1 MENAFGRVLVAGCA
15 AGMAGYAVTAGATV
29 HVVMFVA
36 VCIAAA
42 AGCRLGARREGVS
55 ASHGWT
61 AIASGFVALGIAEI
75 LQAVGSDPAMPW
87 VAPLRAVATLL
98 LATGAWWIM
107 RDRQAR
113 SRRGVFDA
121 TIAAIGAGVVS
132 WIFIFDPIAARTDLD
147 TVDSIVTLAGPALD
161 LVLIAVVCR
170 MLLISTGGTA
180 SFRLLLG
187 GLAIVIAGDTVNA
200 FAGSGQSPD
209 VVADVHLLWLLGITM
224 IAMSALHPSI
234 DDFAAQRTEGQM
246 LVSTTRLVILGAAA
260 VAGPVAVIFESTQDA
275 RVNIPLIVTAT
286 VVLFLLIVVRMA
298 GLVRALGAAAQ
309 RHLEATNRERIL
321 RRAAHAL
328 VAATDRHTIA
338 AIAADAAAAL
348 VRDRRGTEIRLF
360 LGDVERMELVVGRGE
375 RTGGCTTL
383 TLTAIP
389 TAALTHLRGGD
400 SEVVSF
406 DEGEIA
412 GSAAEAVGA
421 SAEHGVCL
429 IAPLIVDGAVVGVM
443 TLALDR
449 VAGESRRHAIETV
462 ATQAALAI
470 ETVALTDDLH
480 ARAGEERFRSLVH
493 NASDVI
499 AIIEP
504 GGIIRFVTRSIT
516 GMLGFA
522 PEQLEGASITRLLHP
537 DDARSG
543 PGVLVNADA
552 VDWRLRDVNG
562 RYRQVEV
569 IIADQTHDP
578 NVAGIVL
585 TMRDVTRRR
594 ELEARLAHQAF
605 HDTLTGLANRA
616 HFEDRLGQALARRA
630 RAAGGSVVVIFI
642 DLDEFKS
649 INDTLGHQAGDQLLR
664 TVATRL
670 LQCLRPTDTA
680 ARLGGDEFA
689 IALEIDDFHVEQ
701 VIAMIAERI
710 LTALRVPFDLDGEE
724 VFTRGS
730 LGIASTPDAGET
742 VAELLRNADIAMY
755 VAKNSGKGT
764 FRRFEA
770 GMHTPVLRQME
781 LRSELQRAIERQEL
795 VLHYQPIVALSD
807 GSVLGMESL
816 VRWNHPQHG
825 LIPPSDFV
833 PLAEE
838 SGLIGD
844 MGRWILEEACRQFAE
859 WTAAGAGTAGRY
871 ISINL
876 SGLQLHRGDFV
887 ADLRRVLEQTGI
899 DPAAVLLELTE
910 TVLVA
915 DTERTITRL
924 RALAATGVRIA
935 IDDFGTGFSALAYLQ
950 RLPVNVLKLAAPWV
964 EGLGSGQEP
973 LVETILRLAD
983 TLALDVI
990 AEGIE
995 TPDQAETLI
1004 RLGCTVGQGFHFSR
1018 PLTAEAAGPVMTGG
1032 AIPQPAAVLIVR

>member
-1 MENAFGRVLVAGCA
+1 MLVACF
-15 AGMAGYAVTAGATV
+15 AGGIAGYALAAGPTV
-29 HVVMFVA
+29 RVMIFVS

-42 AGCRLGARREGVS
+42 AGCWWGPRRPGVRS
-55 ASHGWT
+55 SPGWK
-61 AIASGFVALGIAEI
+61 AVAAAFVALAAAEVVQT
-75 LQAVGSDPAMPW
+75 LASDVSVPW
-87 VAPLRAVATLL
+87 VVPLRAVATLL
-98 LATGAWWIM
+98 MALGMWRIM
-107 RDRQAR
+107 NDGQGG

-121 TIAAIGAGVVS
+121 AIVAIGAGVVA
-132 WIFIFDPIAARTDLD
+132 WIFIFAPFVRHPDLD
-147 TVDSIVTLAGPALD
+147 AVDLGVALAGPVLD
-161 LVLIAVVCR
+161 LVLLAVVCR
-170 MLLISTGGTA
+170 MLLISAGGTVP
-180 SFRLLLG
+180 FRLLLAG
-187 GLAIVIAGDTVNA
+187 MAVVIAGDVVQSIATVDGRLG
-200 FAGSGQSPD
+200 AGAA
-209 VVADVHLLWLLGITM
+209 VNLLWLVGVAL
-224 IAMSALHPSI
+224 IATAALHPSI
-234 DDFAAQRTEGQM
+234 DDFAAQRTERQM
-246 LVSTTRLVILGAAA
+246 LVSTARLVMLGAAA
-260 VAGPVAVIFESTQDA
+260 VAGPVAVIVESGQGADL
-275 RVNIPLIVTAT
+275 NIPLVVAGT
-286 VVLFLLIVVRMA
+286 VVLFVMIVLRMA
-298 GLVRALGAAAQ
+298 GLVRALGATAQ

-328 VAATDRHTIA
+328 VAATDRHAIG

-348 VRDRRGTEIRLF
+348 VRDRRGAEVRLF
-360 LGDVERMELVVGRGE
+360 LGNADRMDPVATRGE
-375 RTGGCTTL
+375 R
-383 TLTAIP
+383 ASA
-389 TAALTHLRGGD
+389 TAALPLSAIPPKALAHLRAGD

-406 DEGEIA
+406 EPSQLA
-412 GSAAEAVGA
+412 GALAAAVGA
-421 SAEHGVCL
+421 TAGRPVCL
-429 IAPLIVDGAVVGVM
+429 LAPLMVDGAVAGAL

-462 ATQAALAI
+462 ASQAALAI
-470 ETVALTDDLH
+470 ETVELTEDLH
-480 ARAGEERFRSLVH
+480 ARAGEERFRSLVQ

-504 GGIIRFVTRSIT
+504 GGIIRFVTRSIH
-516 GMLGFA
+516 GMLGFT
-522 PEQLEGASITRLLHP
+522 PEQLEGASIARLLHP
-537 DDARSG
+537 DDARPG
-543 PGVLVNADA
+543 PGVLVNVDA
-552 VDWRLRDVNG
+552 VDWRMRDAKG
-562 RYRQVEV
+562 GYRQVEV
-569 IIADQTHDP
+569 VVADQMHDP

-616 HFEDRLGQALARRA
+616 LFEDRLGQALARRA
-630 RAAGGSVVVIFI
+630 RAARGSVVVIFI

-649 INDTLGHQAGDQLLR
+649 INDTLGHQAGDELLR
-664 TVATRL
+664 TVAARL
-670 LQCLRPTDTA
+670 SQCLRPTDTA

-689 IALEIDDFHVEQ
+689 IALEVDDFDIEQ
-701 VIAMIAERI
+701 VITAIADRI
-710 LTALRVPFDLDGEE
+710 LAALRKPYDLDGEE

-764 FRRFEA
+764 FRRFAA

-781 LRSELQRAIERQEL
+781 LRSELQRAIEREEF
-795 VLHYQPIVALSD
+795 VLHYQPIVSLAD
-807 GSVLGMESL
+807 GRVLGMEAL

-825 LIPPSDFV
+825 LIPPTDFV

-844 MGRWILEEACRQFAE
+844 MGRWILEEACRQFAA
-859 WTAAGAGTAGRY
+859 WTAGSGTAGRY

-876 SGLQLHRGDFV
+876 SGLQLHRGDFI
-887 ADLRRVLEQTGI
+887 ADLQRVLRQTGI
-899 DPAAVLLELTE
+899 DPGMVLLELTE

-924 RALAATGVRIA
+924 RDLAATGVRIA

-950 RLPVNVLKLAAPWV
+950 RLPVHVLKLAAPWV
-964 EGLGSGQEP
+964 EGLRSGQEP

-995 TPDQAETLI
+995 SPDQVETLV
-1004 RLGCTVGQGFHFSR
+1004 RLGCSVGQGFHFSR
-1018 PLTAEAAGPVMTGG
+1018 PMPTDAAGMVMAGG
-1032 AIPQPAAVLIVR
+1032 AIPMGVPELVSR